1 MFVFLTFSLLIITN
15 PWISCLAS
23 TSYTTCTSV
32 SCFYYREMLLESK
45 HNRMGRGRAEMGKKL
60 CPLGAT
66 VYLVIALEYLSTL
79 RIASVPL
86 VSLRFFISSFPSFFR
101 SLVSFLRSA
110 PFVQQ
115 VDVPLLHVRVLHIM
129 CLYICVIPTVFY
141 TSYILYILGV
151 TLLDWFLWSC

>member
-1 MFVFLTFSLLIITN
+1 
-15 PWISCLAS
+15 
-23 TSYTTCTSV
+23 
-32 SCFYYREMLLESK
+32 
-45 HNRMGRGRAEMGKKL
+45 MGKKL

-115 VDVPLLHVRVLHIM
+115 ADVPLLHVRVLHIM